1 VPEDAGPEADRSGL
15 PAAPEPADVL
25 DAADVPEPADAQDA
39 AAAALVAAQ
48 ERSVQLDAGW
58 SVGPTG
64 MRTRHAARVLLVDD
78 QDRVLVVRG
87 HDADE
92 PSRHWWF
99 TVGGGIDPGESAHEA
114 AVREVFEESGLRVA
128 PEDLVGP
135 VVTRSAIFDFARE
148 SCLQHEEF
156 FFARLAHDGRLVR
169 DGWTEIETGFIDE
182 MAWLTTTELRATTDE
197 VFPRDLPDIV
207 DDLLAGWDG
216 VVRAIGL
223 ERD

>member
-1 VPEDAGPEADRSGL
+1 MEPDAPV
-15 PAAPEPADVL
+15 EPGGQPDDQREL
-25 DAADVPEPADAQDA
+25 QDAQA
-39 AAAALVAAQ
+39 
-48 ERSVQLDAGW
+48 RSLQLDAGW
-58 SVGPTG
+58 TVGPTG
-64 MRTRHAARVLLVDD
+64 LRTRSAARVILVDE
-78 QDRVLVVRG
+78 QDRVLLVRG

-92 PSRHWWF
+92 PTRHWWF
-99 TVGGGIDPGESAHEA
+99 TVGGGIDPGETPREA
-114 AVREVFEESGLRVA
+114 AVREVFEESGLRLSV
-128 PEDLVGP
+128 EDLVGP